1 VKLAIDRM
9 PAMRFSGTALCLISA
24 AAFGAMGVFGKLAY
38 ENGATVGTLLSVR
51 FVLAAGL
58 FWMLGAARHA
68 RKLPRRDLLMALG
81 LGLFGYA
88 AQAGGYFAALERID
102 VSVLALLIYTY
113 PAMVAAGAVA
123 LRRERLDARKLGALA
138 LVSAGLVLLMAS
150 AVSGRLDPLG
160 TAIGLATAVVYSV
173 YILTSQGI
181 AGRVR
186 PQLLAALVCTG
197 AAFTLTVG
205 AAALGQLRP
214 GDLTA
219 EGWFWLA
226 CLAVV
231 STVAAISLFFA
242 GLARVGPTTA
252 AILST
257 GEPLTTVV
265 LAFFIFGEV
274 LTPVQLAGGVLVL
287 SGVVVLS
294 GRAPRWVSRWGGRNG
309 RTARAAE
316 QRAPHVGEAGSERGE
331 ELAEGAQGTL
341 VHQDGL
347 DLGDRAGAGLVAP
360 GDVEV
365 LTTDDLSQV
374 DRQNDVG
381 VRVVGGQM

>member
-1 VKLAIDRM
+1 
-9 PAMRFSGTALCLISA
+9 
-24 AAFGAMGVFGKLAY
+24 MGV
-38 ENGATVGTLLSVR
+38 
-51 FVLAAGL
+51 
-58 FWMLGAARHA
+58 
-68 RKLPRRDLLMALG
+68 G

-123 LRRERLDARKLGALA
+123 LKRERLDARKLGALA

-160 TAIGLATAVVYSV
+160 TAIGLATAAVYSA

-186 PQLLAALVCTG
+186 PLLLAALVCTG

-205 AAALGQLRP
+205 SAVLGPLRP

-219 EGWFWLA
+219 EGWVWLV

-265 LAFFIFGEV
+265 LAFFVFGEV
-274 LTPVQLAGGVLVL
+274 LTPVQMVGGVLVL

-294 GRAPRWVSRWGGRNG
+294 GRAPRWVSRWGRRDGG
-309 RTARAAE
+309 TARLSE
-316 QRAPHVGEAGSERGE
+316 QRAPHAGEAGGQRGE
-331 ELAEGAQGTL
+331 ELTEGAQGTL
-341 VHQDGL
+341 VNQHGL
-347 DLGDRAGAGLVAP
+347 DLRDRTRAGLVAP
-360 GDVEV
+360 HDVEV
-365 LTTDDLSQV
+365 LAPDDLGQI

-381 VRVVGGQM
+381 VRVIGGQM

>member
-1 VKLAIDRM
+1 
-9 PAMRFSGTALCLISA
+9 MRFSGTALCLLSA

-38 ENGATVGTLLSVR
+38 DNGATVGTLLSVR
-51 FVLAAGL
+51 FVLAAAL
-58 FWMLGAARHA
+58 FWMLGAARGVG
-68 RKLPRRDLLMALG
+68 RLPRRDLLIALALG
-81 LGLFGYA
+81 LCGYA
-88 AQAGGYFAALERID
+88 AQAGGYFAALSRID

-123 LRRERLDARKLGALA
+123 LRRERLDARKLWALA
-138 LVSAGLVLLMAS
+138 LVSGGLVLLMAS
-150 AVSGRLDPLG
+150 AATGRLDPLG
-160 TAIGLATAVVYSV
+160 TFLGLATAVVYSV

-205 AAALGQLRP
+205 SAALGQLRP

-219 EGWFWLA
+219 EGWLWLA

-265 LAFFIFGEV
+265 VAFFVFGEV

-287 SGVVVLS
+287 GGVVVLG
-294 GRAPRWVSRWGGRNG
+294 GRAPRWVSRWGRRDGVA
-309 RTARAAE
+309 ARAAE
-316 QRAPHVGEAGSERGE
+316 ERTPHPAEARG
-331 ELAEGAQGTL
+331 
-341 VHQDGL
+341 
-347 DLGDRAGAGLVAP
+347 
-360 GDVEV
+360 
-365 LTTDDLSQV
+365 
-374 DRQNDVG
+374 
-381 VRVVGGQM
+381 